1 MKDDKAWE
9 TSTWEGNRR
18 LMLRRALRLTVRQRL
33 QCLESLA
40 ETNRRFQEMPRRN
53 TAPSRNEEM

>member
-18 LMLRRALRLTVRQRL
+18 LMLRRTLRLTVRERL
-33 QCLESLA
+33 QCLESLD
-40 ETNRRFQEMPRRN
+40 EISRRFEEMPRHN
-53 TAPSRNEEM
+53 KGPSQNEEM